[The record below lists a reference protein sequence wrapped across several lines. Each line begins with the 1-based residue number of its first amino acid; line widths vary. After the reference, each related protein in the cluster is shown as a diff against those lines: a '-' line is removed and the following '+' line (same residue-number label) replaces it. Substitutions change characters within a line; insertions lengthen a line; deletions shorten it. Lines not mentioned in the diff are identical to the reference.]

1 MPALNDGHDA
11 LRSSSP
17 GNIPTR
23 DAAQSL
29 DSSNPGIIVKL
40 ELNFVD
46 ASAVNS
52 VPSGGHTARGEDV
65 VVHVAEAS
73 ASGPVTYSA
82 IARQFIWLGWLAFGG
97 PSAHIALFQ
106 KVRASANWARRYRVN
121 ALSERKLPLFDMKVE

>member
-46 ASAVNS
+46 ASAVNRLVAPSDFAIPTGVRMDDTAGGQCHRHCMCS

-82 IARQFIWLGWLAFGG
+82 IARQFIWLG
-97 PSAHIALFQ
+97 
-106 KVRASANWARRYRVN
+106 
-121 ALSERKLPLFDMKVE
+121 